1 MIGSIDHD
9 DVTDEHKRVGLWVAH
24 QVGAGRCTLDN
35 HNCCKLEPMM
45 TTAAPDH
52 TVRHFRKVLFWP
64 VQLMPLADGGN
75 AQPHWELLAQGG
87 DGNPWRRLKDRFQA
101 GELDFEE
108 RHYKEFVAFLPYV
121 QRFIYGESH
130 SRMSH
135 DANDPPGDSAIKIF
149 RRRGVDTLRL
159 VLREGEA
166 PVTLTVEHI
175 ELWFFDDINVAFLKV
190 ELSAADL
197 PFSWICDLLYR
208 FGRAYPT
215 GWDKDGHGKHN
226 VHRAEWL
233 SADGAVLAASDSDNQ
248 EKFLSYTREHR
259 SPGIATHWD
268 FLLRP
273 LVLDPSD
280 ETGILRYRQIE
291 YHRMPLM
298 AFLAVENPRGI
309 SRENWL
315 RLGLVATLHPDDA
328 LPTHDQDVTEFES
341 RYCYDRFWTDTE
353 AGPNTRFLCT
363 GRAFIVVGDAHADY
377 FHDRARGILA
387 QFRHQYV
394 LLFMIA
400 HFHRAAL
407 LVFSDRMV
415 DAVHDLDIRMSQ
427 SISRFRRRIYASFE
441 AFLRFTHRYWFHELS
456 ERPHVQALYRM
467 NSEHLANDALY
478 HEVKEELRDM
488 SQYLDSNAQRQQ
500 STTIVRLTVV
510 TTFSMVGTVATGFL
524 GMNLIAEADAP
535 ISTRLAYFFVTTLIV
550 ALLTLFAILKSK
562 RLSDVM
568 DVLAD
573 DQKSLRTRM
582 AALGNAWKRIPP
594 KP

>member
-1 MIGSIDHD
+1 M
-9 DVTDEHKRVGLWVAH
+9 V
-24 QVGAGRCTLDN
+24 
-35 HNCCKLEPMM
+35 
-45 TTAAPDH
+45 AAPALNH
-52 TVRHFRKVLFWP
+52 TVRHFREVLLWP
-64 VQLMPLADGGN
+64 VQLMPLSDGGS
-75 AQPHWELLAQGG
+75 AQQHWEVLAQGIE
-87 DGNPWRRLKDRFQA
+87 GNPWRRLQDRFQTE
-101 GELDFEE
+101 ELDFEE
-108 RHYKEFVAFLPYV
+108 RHYKEFVAFLPFI

-135 DANDPPGDSAIKIF
+135 DADDPPGDSAIKIF
-149 RRRGVDTLRL
+149 RRRGVDELRM

-166 PVTLTVEHI
+166 PVTLAVEHI
-175 ELWFFDDINVAFLKV
+175 ELWFFGDINVAFLKV
-190 ELSAADL
+190 ALSASDL
-197 PFSWICDLLYR
+197 PFALACDLLYR

-215 GWDKDGHGKHN
+215 GWDRDGNGKHN
-226 VHRAEWL
+226 IFRAEWL
-233 SADGAVLAASDSDNQ
+233 SSDGTVLAVSDSNNQ
-248 EKFLSYTREHR
+248 KKFLSYTREHR
-259 SPGIATHWD
+259 SPGISAHWD

-298 AFLAVENPRGI
+298 AFLAVDDPRNI

-315 RLGLVATLHPDDA
+315 RLGLIATLHPDEA
-328 LPTHDQDVTEFES
+328 LPTHDKDVTEFES

-353 AGPNTRFLCT
+353 AGPNSRFLCT
-363 GRAFIVVGDAHADY
+363 GRAFILVGDASEGY
-377 FHDRARGILA
+377 FHDQKHGILA

-415 DAVHDLDIRMSQ
+415 DAVHDLDIRVPQ
-427 SISRFRRRIYASFE
+427 SIGRFRRRIYAGFE
-441 AFLRFTHRYWFHELS
+441 AFLRFTHRYWFHEIS

-467 NSEHLANDALY
+467 CSEHLGNDALY
-478 HEVKEELRDM
+478 QEVKEELRDM

-510 TTFSMVGTVATGFL
+510 TVFSMVGTVATGLL
-524 GMNLIAEADAP
+524 GMNLIAEAEAP
-535 ISTRLAYFFVTTLIV
+535 IPTRLAYFFLTTLIT
-550 ALLTLFAILKSK
+550 ALFMLLAILKSK
-562 RLSDVM
+562 QLSDVM

-573 DQKSLRTRM
+573 DQKSLHTRL
-582 AALGNAWKRIPP
+582 AALGNAWRRNLS
-594 KP
+594 